1 MELTPL
7 RTFLTVART
16 GHMTRAAQ
24 HLHLT
29 QPAVSA
35 QISKLED
42 ELGQPLF
49 DRTPKGMVLTEAG
62 QVFKSY
68 VEESLQHLEDGRL
81 ALDQLAGLGHGSLT
95 VGGGATATTYLLP
108 PILGRFHNEHPSI
121 RFFVR
126 EQSSQHSVEDILTG
140 ELDLGIVTLPIRTT
154 AGASPEASKIEV
166 EPWVEDELRLI
177 VPPDHPLNG
186 RESFEW
192 EDLEGQPLVLFEAG
206 SAVRGIID
214 RRMSEARIDVDI
226 VMELRSIE
234 SIKQMVAQG
243 IGAAFVSQFALSHPE
258 EGLHCSRERIPRD
271 LAVIYR
277 SDRTR
282 SPATEAFMEMMRRWN
297 P

>member
-7 RTFLTVART
+7 RTFLAVARA

-24 HLHLT
+24 QLHLT

-35 QISKLED
+35 QIAKLED

-62 QVFKSY
+62 RVFKGY

-81 ALDQLAGLGHGSLT
+81 ALDQLAGLGRGSLT

-108 PILGRFHNEHPSI
+108 PILGRFHTQHPSI

-126 EQSSQHSVEDILTG
+126 EQSSHHSVEDILSG
-140 ELDLGIVTLPIRTT
+140 ELDLGIVTLPIRTA
-154 AGASPEASKIEV
+154 AGTSPETNKIEV
-166 EPWVEDELRLI
+166 EAWIEDELRLI
-177 VPPDHPLNG
+177 VPPGHALDG
-186 RESFEW
+186 QASFEW
-192 EDLEGQPLVLFEAG
+192 PDLEGQPLVLFEAG
-206 SAVRGIID
+206 SAVRSIID
-214 RRMSEARIDVDI
+214 RLISEARIDVDI

-243 IGAAFVSQFALSHPE
+243 IGAAFVSRFALSDPE
-258 EGLHCSRERIPRD
+258 EGLRWAQERIPRD
-271 LAVIYR
+271 LAIIYQR
-277 SDRTR
+277 DRTR
-282 SPATEAFMEMMRRWN
+282 SPAAKAFMEMMRQWT